1 MNEFT
6 IYILIGLVFLGAYV
20 WFLWAFAGL
29 CDNVKKILKELKKED
44 NVDIAQEE
52 NKSLEQAKSPPDTA
66 PSIWNTILIIS
77 IVIIALIIIV
87 TVYN

>member
-1 MNEFT
+1 MDSLF
-6 IYILIGLVFLGAYV
+6 ILIGLVSLGVYV

-44 NVDIAQEE
+44 NVDTAQEE

-77 IVIIALIIIV
+77 IVIVGLIIIV
-87 TVYN
+87 TVFN